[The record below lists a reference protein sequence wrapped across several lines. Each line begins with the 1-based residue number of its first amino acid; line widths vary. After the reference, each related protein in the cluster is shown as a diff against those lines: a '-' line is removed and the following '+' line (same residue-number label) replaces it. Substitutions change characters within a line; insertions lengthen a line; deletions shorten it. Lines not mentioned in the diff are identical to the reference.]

1 MSEILI
7 KVVSIFCSFGPEKKR
22 KFEIFTHTE
31 RCNSSKLSSLISI
44 QNYEIKETAFDLL
57 IIQTDETYQ

>member
-31 RCNSSKLSSLISI
+31 RCNSSKLHSLISI
-44 QNYEIKETAFDLL
+44 QNYMR
-57 IIQTDETYQ
+57 

>member
-31 RCNSSKLSSLISI
+31 RSTFFDFHSKL
-44 QNYEIKETAFDLL
+44 YEIKENAFDLL